1 MLKRV
6 LLSTALVPVLACAVY
21 ADFLDS
27 ILFFLF
33 VLSLSALASREL
45 FSLVRKVF
53 PEGELDPWAAGF
65 IAPAPLLIVFSYL
78 KLFMGMNDRTLYISA
93 GLGVVVV
100 FLVPYVLTAVRGA
113 FRPGAFRQRGSS
125 STGVPTRGSGPALLR
140 LSCAI
145 ACVFIYAGVFPLTI
159 FSLRLEKTGRA
170 LVYALLGL
178 AWLSDASAYFA
189 GSLFGRTKGIVK
201 ASPNKSLEGYAAS
214 FVATVGVA
222 SALPFLFPGI
232 MKAGLLT
239 GLLVGVLAPLGD
251 LAESALK
258 RRAGVK
264 DSSRM
269 LPAFGGVLDIFDSIF
284 MCAPFYF
291 ILVKTVI

>member
-6 LLSTALVPVLACAVY
+6 LLSTALVPVLTCAVY

-45 FSLVRKVF
+45 FCLVRKVF
-53 PEGELDPWAAGF
+53 PEDELDPWAAGF

-78 KLFMGMNDRTLYISA
+78 RLFMGMNDRTLYISA

-113 FRPGAFRQRGSS
+113 FRPRGSS
-125 STGVPTRGSGPALLR
+125 STGLQTRGSGPALLR
-140 LSCAI
+140 LSSAI

-189 GSLFGRTKGIVK
+189 GSFFGRTKGIVK

-214 FVATVGVA
+214 VVATVGVA

-269 LPAFGGVLDIFDSIF
+269 IPAFGGILDIFDSIF

>member
-78 KLFMGMNDRTLYISA
+78 RLFMGMNDRTLYISA

-113 FRPGAFRQRGSS
+113 FGRRGSS
-125 STGVPTRGSGPALLR
+125 SRGLKTRGSGAALLR
-140 LSCAI
+140 LSSAI

-214 FVATVGVA
+214 FAATVGVA

-284 MCAPFYF
+284 ICAPFYF

>member
-6 LLSTALVPVLACAVY
+6 LLSAALVPVLACAVY

-78 KLFMGMNDRTLYISA
+78 RLFMGMNDRTLYISA

-100 FLVPYVLTAVRGA
+100 FLVPYVLSAVRGA
-113 FRPGAFRQRGSS
+113 FRPRRSS
-125 STGVPTRGSGPALLR
+125 PAGLKTRGSGAALLR
-140 LSCAI
+140 LSSAI

-214 FVATVGVA
+214 FAATVGVA

-232 MKAGLLT
+232 LKTGLPT
-239 GLLVGVLAPLGD
+239 GLLVAVLAPLGD

-284 MCAPFYF
+284 ICAPFYF